1 MSRRALGANT
11 LLSFRQINQASLNF
25 TRIGWFFLTCI
36 FSLRG
41 RRKKGRRGGKKH
53 PPFFPFSLSQA
64 MHMYDEF
71 HVPDVL
77 IVLLYMW
84 RLWRL
89 NSHGYWFKQKQS
101 YKLSMSDFPKLYP
114 ATLSISMLCI
124 IFARFACCCCLSQ
137 KFWKD
142 SITTTLPL
150 LIACFHATILIVL
163 SFTHGATIKAK
174 LWLEESQTWRE
185 HLPENGSWILIG

>member
-1 MSRRALGANT
+1 MDSV
-11 LLSFRQINQASLNF
+11 SASNEKVVCNSKPKKSL
-25 TRIGWFFLTCI
+25 IGLQDSCQDRLVLFNV
-36 FSLRG
+36 
-41 RRKKGRRGGKKH
+41 
-53 PPFFPFSLSQA
+53 
-64 MHMYDEF
+64 HMYDEF

-84 RLWRL
+84 RF
-89 NSHGYWFKQKQS
+89 NSQEYWFKQNQP
-101 YKLSMSDFPKLYP
+101 YKLSISDFPKLYP

-150 LIACFHATILIVL
+150 LIACFQATILIVL